1 MCSSA
6 KAISAATPRKS
17 FRGRRACALSSNI
30 SRASRRSSIWRACR
44 SPAAASIRRRAS
56 CRASATASAQ
66 SSCRPRAACCRTP
79 RRASTMSAAK
89 SWRRYSKMSRIG
101 KRPVPLPSGVTATTE
116 GQILS
121 VKGPKGQLELQMR
134 DEIAYDIGDDGILV
148 KPANDTKQ
156 ARAFW
161 GMQRT
166 LVQNLVTGVSE
177 GFTKTL
183 AITGVGYR
191 AQAQGKN
198 LRLQLGY
205 SHDVNFPVPEGI
217 EVKTPDPNT
226 VEISG
231 IDRQQVGQVAAE
243 IRRWRKPEPYKGK
256 GIKYRGE
263 YIFRKEGKKK

>member
-1 MCSSA
+1 
-6 KAISAATPRKS
+6 
-17 FRGRRACALSSNI
+17 
-30 SRASRRSSIWRACR
+30 
-44 SPAAASIRRRAS
+44 
-56 CRASATASAQ
+56 
-66 SSCRPRAACCRTP
+66 
-79 RRASTMSAAK
+79 
-89 SWRRYSKMSRIG
+89 MSRIG
-101 KRPVPLPSGVTATTE
+101 KRTVPLPSGVTATTE
-116 GQILS
+116 GQILT

-134 DEIAYDIGDDGILV
+134 EEIAYEIGDDGIVV

-166 LVQNLVTGVSE
+166 LVDNLVTGVTE
-177 GFTKTL
+177 GFSKTL
-183 AITGVGYR
+183 EISGVGYR
-191 AQAQGKN
+191 AAAQGRN

-205 SHDVNFPVPEGI
+205 SHDVNFPVPEGV

-231 IDRQQVGQVAAE
+231 IDKQKVGQVAAE